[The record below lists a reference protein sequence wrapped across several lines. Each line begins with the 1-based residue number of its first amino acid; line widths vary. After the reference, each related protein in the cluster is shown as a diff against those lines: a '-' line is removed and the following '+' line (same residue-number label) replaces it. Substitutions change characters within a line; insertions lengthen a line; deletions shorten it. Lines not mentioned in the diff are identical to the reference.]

1 MLFFLHKRSPM
12 VIRSITFTGSS
23 PSLKLC
29 PPPDHPEYAFTGRSN
44 VGKSSL
50 INMLTQRKNLA
61 RISSTPGKTQL
72 INHFLIN
79 DAWYLAD
86 LPGYGYAKVGKEK
99 RRSFRRLVTEYVL
112 ERSNLMSL
120 FLLIDARH
128 PVLANDHAFMDFLG
142 NKGIPFVIAFT
153 KTDKLS
159 SNEMQKNLRR
169 FREKTLERWEELPPL
184 FLTSARKGTG
194 REEILDFIE
203 KSNEMFK
210 KS

>member
-1 MLFFLHKRSPM
+1 M
-12 VIRSITFTGSS
+12 VIRKITFTGSS

-29 PPPDHPEYAFTGRSN
+29 PPADLPEYAFTGRSN

-50 INMLTQRKNLA
+50 INMLTKRKNLA

-79 DAWYLAD
+79 EAWYLAD

-99 RRSFRRLVTEYVL
+99 RRKFRRLVTEYVTG
-112 ERSNLMSL
+112 RDNLMSL

-128 PVLANDHAFMDFLG
+128 PVLENDHSFMDFLG
-142 NKGIPFVIAFT
+142 RQGIPFVIVLT
-153 KTDKLS
+153 KSDKLS
-159 SNEMQKNLRR
+159 SGQLEKNLKT
-169 FREKTLERWEELPPL
+169 FRQKTLQRWEELPRI
-184 FLTSARKGTG
+184 FVTSAREGTG
-194 REEILDFIE
+194 REEILSFIGE
-203 KSNEMFK
+203 SNQLFK

>member
-1 MLFFLHKRSPM
+1 M

-50 INMLTQRKNLA
+50 INMLTRRKNLA

-86 LPGYGYAKVGKEK
+86 LPGYGYARVGKEK
-99 RRSFRRLVTEYVL
+99 RRKWKKLVTDYVL
-112 ERSNLMSL
+112 HRTNLMSL

-128 PVLANDHAFMDFLG
+128 PALENDHAFMDFLG
-142 NKGIPFVIAFT
+142 KNGIPFTIVLT

-159 SNEMQKNLRR
+159 SHELEKNLRL
-169 FREKTLERWEELPPL
+169 FQEKTLQRWEELPAI

-194 REEILDFIE
+194 REAILDFIE
-203 KSNEMFK
+203 KSNELFK